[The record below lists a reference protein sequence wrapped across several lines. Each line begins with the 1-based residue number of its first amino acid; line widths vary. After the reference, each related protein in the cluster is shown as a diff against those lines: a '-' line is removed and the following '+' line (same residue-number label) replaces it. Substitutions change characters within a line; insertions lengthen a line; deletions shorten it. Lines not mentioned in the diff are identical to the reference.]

1 MKQTKIVRFFLD
13 FIYGTAGLI
22 AMNGVMQFVVTP
34 FLNNK
39 LGPASC
45 DRFLFFMA
53 LVGFMASAFGSGA
66 NYARMTISTRRE
78 STNGDYNIFL
88 VLVAGISII
97 VTIVGM
103 NLLHIRSLTTFI
115 LVFFVM
121 IATVLRYYS
130 DVEYR
135 LTTSYGRFFIY
146 YMLIACGYLI
156 GLALFPVTKSWQIII
171 LFGECLALFFVFT
184 KGSIYKG
191 KLWERS
197 KNFKENIKTMFSL
210 SCAYGLS
217 DFVSYTDRILIPLF
231 AAEGASTTF
240 YVATLVGKIVAL
252 LTTPLNGVIIGHL
265 SKYQGKI
272 TKKMF
277 SVITLALVGVAMIVI
292 GASMVA
298 SHILVPFLYP
308 DLYEEASKL
317 FFVANASQVCFFLSN
332 TMMVIVLRFTHEKYQ
347 LYLGIIYAALFF
359 VIVLP
364 AIMWFGLWGIAYGLL
379 IINSLKFFIITAMGF
394 YGIRKKEKE

>member
-103 NLLHIRSLTTFI
+103 NLLHIRSLTTFV

-156 GLALFPVTKSWQIII
+156 GLALLPVTKSWQITIM
-171 LFGECLALFFVFT
+171 FG
-184 KGSIYKG
+184 
-191 KLWERS
+191 
-197 KNFKENIKTMFSL
+197 
-210 SCAYGLS
+210 
-217 DFVSYTDRILIPLF
+217 
-231 AAEGASTTF
+231 
-240 YVATLVGKIVAL
+240 
-252 LTTPLNGVIIGHL
+252 
-265 SKYQGKI
+265 
-272 TKKMF
+272 
-277 SVITLALVGVAMIVI
+277 
-292 GASMVA
+292 
-298 SHILVPFLYP
+298 
-308 DLYEEASKL
+308 
-317 FFVANASQVCFFLSN
+317 
-332 TMMVIVLRFTHEKYQ
+332 
-347 LYLGIIYAALFF
+347 
-359 VIVLP
+359 
-364 AIMWFGLWGIAYGLL
+364 
-379 IINSLKFFIITAMGF
+379 
-394 YGIRKKEKE
+394 